1 MKAHPVTG
9 PKDRRD
15 VGCGAVV
22 DQAVAL
28 ADQELHHL
36 HLTTIGR
43 RVQQRVVIRVSHY

>member
-9 PKDRRD
+9 PEDGRD

-22 DQAVAL
+22 DQAAAL
-28 ADQELHHL
+28 VEQELHHL
-36 HLTTIGR
+36 HLTAVGR